1 MNHNNHDL
9 HHLAGAYALDA
20 LDAEERRAFEAH
32 YPTCEICKSEVHDF
46 RAIGS
51 VLAEAVETAPG
62 AELKSR
68 VLAEVLQTRQ
78 VSPILPEGV
87 VDLAERRRRRA
98 SRPVILAAAAAAIVV
113 VFGLVSILRDSSP
126 TPAEIVLAAP
136 DAVVT
141 TLEGETGSLRVVWS
155 DELDQVAIFGSDLA
169 DPGDGMAYALWFVE
183 ADGVTPATLFDSDG
197 DDMVRFAD
205 DVADID
211 PTAWGVTIEPDTGS
225 PQPTGEILYL
235 GEL

>member
-1 MNHNNHDL
+1 MNANSHDL
-9 HHLAGAYALDA
+9 HHLAAAYALDA
-20 LDAEERRAFEAH
+20 LDVDERRAFEAH
-32 YPTCEICKSEVHDF
+32 YPTCDICNSEVRDF
-46 RAIGS
+46 RTVGAI
-51 VLAEAVETAPG
+51 LAEGVESAPRPG
-62 AELKSR
+62 LKSD
-68 VLAEVLQTRQ
+68 VMAEIGRTRQ
-78 VSPILPEGV
+78 VSPLPPTTDE
-87 VDLAERRRRRA
+87 LAERRRVA
-98 SRPVILAAAAAAIVV
+98 GLPLAAAAAAVLVV
-113 VFGLVSILRDSSP
+113 VVGLVALLLRDDALSP
-126 TPAEIVLAAP
+126 TERVLAAP

-141 TLEGETGSLRVVWS
+141 TLEGETGSLRIVWS

-183 ADGVTPATLFDSDG
+183 ADGVTPATLFDIDG
-197 DDMVRFAD
+197 DDDMVRFAD